1 MSHRSFEFVRFP
13 ALLCVNLLLCGCTA
27 VANSGAPASSELEAL
42 RQQVKTLQEA
52 NTLLDLKLQDE
63 IERSTI
69 QLFLT
74 RQEIAAAKRE
84 AAAVRTKCGPPC
96 ADVPQ

>member
-1 MSHRSFEFVRFP
+1 MNHRRFEFVRVST
-13 ALLCVNLLLCGCTA
+13 LLCVSVLLCGCA
-27 VANSGAPASSELEAL
+27 SIADSGAPANSELEAL

-52 NTLLDLKLQDE
+52 NTLLDLKLQEE

-96 ADVPQ
+96 ADVPP

>member
-1 MSHRSFEFVRFP
+1 MSDRSFEFVRFA
-13 ALLCVNLLLCGCTA
+13 ALLCASLLLGSCA
-27 VANSGAPASSELEAL
+27 SIANSGAPANSELEAL
-42 RQQVKTLQEA
+42 RQQVKALQEA

>member
-1 MSHRSFEFVRFP
+1 MSHPGIHFVRLTS
-13 ALLCVNLLLCGCTA
+13 LLCVGLLLGGCKSMG
-27 VANSGAPASSELEAL
+27 SGAAADSELEAL

-84 AAAVRTKCGPPC
+84 TAAIRAKCGPPC
-96 ADVPQ
+96 AETAP

>member
-1 MSHRSFEFVRFP
+1 MSHRGFEFVRFP
-13 ALLCVNLLLCGCTA
+13 ALLCAIQLLGGCTS
-27 VANSGAPASSELEAL
+27 VANSGSPAGSELEAL

-69 QLFLT
+69 QMFLT
-74 RQEIAAAKRE
+74 RQEIATAKRE
-84 AAAVRTKCGPPC
+84 AAAMRAKCGPPC
-96 ADVPQ
+96 AEVPQ